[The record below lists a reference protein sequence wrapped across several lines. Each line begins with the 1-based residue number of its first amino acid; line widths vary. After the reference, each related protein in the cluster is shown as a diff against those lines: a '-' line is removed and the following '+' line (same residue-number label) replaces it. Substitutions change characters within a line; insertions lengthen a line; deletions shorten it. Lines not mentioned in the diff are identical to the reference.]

1 MENMNDE
8 QIQSFLD
15 EMGDSFHTLKRQVEI
30 SVKQVDDEGFF
41 AILDNGSNSIAVII
55 KHLAGNMIS
64 RWTDFLTTDG
74 ETPDRHRDQEFA
86 LTPSDTRQYLM
97 ARWETAWQLVL
108 GVVSSISSINFS
120 TTVYIRGE
128 AHSIVRA

>member
-1 MENMNDE
+1 MNDE

-15 EMGDSFHTLKRQVEI
+15 EIGDSFHTLKRQVEI

-64 RWTDFLTTDG
+64 RWANYLTTDG
-74 ETPDRHRDQEFA
+74 EDKLLIDIGIRSLSSPLQTH
-86 LTPSDTRQYLM
+86 
-97 ARWETAWQLVL
+97 V
-108 GVVSSISSINFS
+108 SISWQGGRPAGSLFL
-120 TTVYIRGE
+120 VPFHLYPQ
-128 AHSIVRA
+128 

>member
-1 MENMNDE
+1 MNDE

-97 ARWETAWQLVL
+97 ARWET
-108 GVVSSISSINFS
+108 
-120 TTVYIRGE
+120 
-128 AHSIVRA
+128 